1 MPATKWDSS
10 LIADKCVLLEYSVD
24 PNDAQNQTIVRGYRG
39 LSYASAATI
48 KTALDAEK
56 TVTDPVIDGVTFSGT
71 WRVGTARIVRTES
84 GPLAG
89 SHEVQQNMKYGLNQ
103 ACMSVVNERLVRSRS
118 YPIEQNEN
126 AWMYYELIQSEK
138 TKKWVG
144 LSYAAAVS
152 EYEYLWQCVYASD
165 LSNTDVNVVREHQ
178 IIFVDSDYT
187 NHVGGLKMKLH
198 YQDDL
203 LPTFHATLP
212 YASYRIPPKVMTE
225 IREDNVGKYY
235 IVEVE
240 LQKQY
245 TAWDDY
251 EGEIQVIGYVDEGYI
266 PVLTEITNPTF
277 ETWYEE
283 ESDGS
288 YTMYRTLKETTAKPI
303 KKYRK
308 LQYAGMARVWNLPMV
323 GDSTVT
329 IYGITD
335 PSTVIYAYTKFRI
348 GNDVYRVKSD
358 CSSSTDGGTTIW
370 TVSITPE
377 ITEETEDLIDAGESK
392 ETQVYFEAL

>member
-24 PNDAQNQTIVRGYRG
+24 PNDVQNQSILRGYRG
-39 LSYASAATI
+39 LSYAAAVTI

-56 TVTDPVIDGVTFSGT
+56 TVTAPVIDGVTFSGT

-89 SHEVQQNMKYGLNQ
+89 SHEVQQSMKYGLNQ
-103 ACMSVVNERLVRSRS
+103 VCMSGINERLVRSRS

-126 AWMYYELIQSEK
+126 AWMYYELMQSEK

-144 LSYAAAVS
+144 LSYDAALS
-152 EYEYLWQCVYASD
+152 EYEYLSKVFYTSNMSAADAVPSNPDTVHEYQIIYADVNKTCRSLFYYPGEHIYEYDDDTHPGYDRFDQVYAAG
-165 LSNTDVNVVREHQ
+165 N
-178 IIFVDSDYT
+178 
-187 NHVGGLKMKLH
+187 
-198 YQDDL
+198 
-203 LPTFHATLP
+203 
-212 YASYRIPPKVMTE
+212 
-225 IREDNVGKYY
+225 YY
-235 IVEVE
+235 IISHAYANQTIVA
-240 LQKQY
+240 Y
-245 TAWDDY
+245 
-251 EGEIQVIGYVDEGYI
+251 GYYPTITV
-266 PVLTEITNPTF
+266 ITNPTF

-308 LQYAGMARVWNLPMV
+308 LQYAGMARVWNLPTV

-335 PSTVIYAYTKFRI
+335 TSTVIYAYTKFRI